1 VTASTSGD
9 TVRPEAGAEMRTAQ
23 PATSRY
29 EDTGPLFVELA
40 SMDRADPARARV
52 RERLI
57 TTHLPLARH
66 IARRFTNRGEPHE
79 DLVQVA
85 TIGLINAVDRFEPD
99 RGVEFLSYA
108 IPTIMGEV
116 KRHFRDQGWSVRV
129 PRRLKEMH
137 LAISGAMGELSQRLG
152 RAPTA
157 SELATHLGVSHAEV
171 LEGLAA
177 ANAYRSASL
186 DDPLFGE
193 EAGPTLAH
201 SLGAEDAALEG
212 VEYREAL
219 QPLLEKIAPRERKIL
234 ILRFFG
240 NKTQSQIAGEVGI
253 SQMHVSRLL
262 AQTLAK
268 LREGLLAEQ

>member
-1 VTASTSGD
+1 MAPTSSAA
-9 TVRPEAGAEMRTAQ
+9 PSIPAQ
-23 PATSRY
+23 PASSRY
-29 EDTGPLFVELA
+29 EDTGPLFARLTAMERDDPGR
-40 SMDRADPARARV
+40 DRL
-52 RERLI
+52 RERLV
-57 TTHLPLARH
+57 TAHLPLARH
-66 IARRFTNRGEPHE
+66 LARRFGNRGEPHE

-85 TIGLINAVDRFEPD
+85 NVGLINAVDRFD
-99 RGVEFLSYA
+99 ATRGVEFLSYA
-108 IPTIMGEV
+108 IPTIMGEI

-129 PRRLKEMH
+129 PRRLKELH
-137 LAISGAMGELSQRLG
+137 LAIGAAVGELSQKLG

-157 SELATHLGVSHAEV
+157 SELAVHIGVTKEEI
-171 LEGLAA
+171 LEGLEA

-201 SLGAEDAALEG
+201 TLGVEDAALEN

-219 QPLLEKIAPRERKIL
+219 NPLLKQIPPRERKIL
-234 ILRFFG
+234 VLRFFG
-240 NKTQSQIAGEVGI
+240 NMTQSQIAAEIGI

-268 LREGLLAEQ
+268 LREGLLADP